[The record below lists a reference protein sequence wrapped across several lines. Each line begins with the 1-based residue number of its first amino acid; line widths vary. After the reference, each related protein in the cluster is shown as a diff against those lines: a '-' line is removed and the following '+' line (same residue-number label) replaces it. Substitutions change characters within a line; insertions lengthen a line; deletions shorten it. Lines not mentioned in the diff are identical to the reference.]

1 MLIVIIPHTASQ
13 MMTFIRFLPFMI
25 GQYIPQ
31 DDEHWEC
38 FLLLWDICNA
48 TCAFEVTE
56 TDALQLAWMVE
67 VYLESFSKLYTA
79 TLAPKFHYLLHL
91 PNQIPR

>member
-1 MLIVIIPHTASQ
+1 MQP
-13 MMTFIRFLPFMI
+13 
-25 GQYIPQ
+25 
-31 DDEHWEC
+31 
-38 FLLLWDICNA
+38 
-48 TCAFEVTE
+48 EVTE

-91 PNQIPR
+91 PNQMLR